1 MDVSFISR
9 GAEVSKA
16 SIFWLNTLKTSR
28 KRPPDGR
35 YSLQKDGGR

>member
-1 MDVSFISR
+1 MDVSFIGR

-16 SIFWLNTLKTSR
+16 SIFGLNVFKTSR

-35 YSLQKDGGR
+35 CNLRKVGGR